1 MKDENF
7 VQTSVNQEK
16 ELKPVQVSE
25 IQRAGQEAGK
35 TADYQNASK
44 IPNQVNQQDAQKK
57 RNVKTIVIAV
67 VVIQILLSVLAG
79 AYFFKKAYQ
88 NAKTNTTNRIR
99 QSAYDTVYDIT
110 EGANHASNRA
120 SIYLDQIREKADLEV
135 LQVGTN
141 YLYISDEEDRAKN
154 LTIWYEIPGT
164 GTFTVDL
171 TMTEF
176 IVDHER
182 HHVLVKAP
190 LPTITIFREEI
201 DKIQKLEYQDDK
213 PIPDLQGS
221 IQTGET
227 IARKMLDQAHVEMMR
242 ELTSNNDYLDAA
254 KDSAQKLITN
264 IIKAIN
270 SSISDLTVTV
280 EFNENM

>member
-35 TADYQNASK
+35 TANYQNASK
-44 IPNQVNQQDAQKK
+44 IPNQVNHQDAQKK

-99 QSAYDTVYDIT
+99 QSAYDTVHDIT
-110 EGANHASNRA
+110 EGANHTSNRA

-135 LQVGTN
+135 LQISTSF
-141 YLYISDEEDRAKN
+141 LYTSDEADQAKN

-171 TMTEF
+171 KNAEY
-176 IVDHER
+176 IVDYER
-182 HHVLVKAP
+182 HHVLVKTP
-190 LPTITIFREEI
+190 LPAITIFKEETDQI
-201 DKIQKLEYQDDK
+201 NPLEYKDDRF
-213 PIPDLQGS
+213 IPQAQGS
-221 IQTGET
+221 IQEGEA
-227 IARKMLDQAHVEMMR
+227 IGRKMLDQAHVEMMR
-242 ELTSNNDYLDAA
+242 ELTTNNDYLDAA